1 MFCDTRLRQPL
12 AQGLSARGTGQR
24 ELILVD
30 TALLATGR
38 RSVRDAST
46 ARSDTRGYY
55 PVRCNVGS
63 YFGGPGR
70 WTMGVLN

>member
-1 MFCDTRLRQPL
+1 VFCDTRLRQPL

-46 ARSDTRGYY
+46 APHLRPHTS
-55 PVRCNVGS
+55 
-63 YFGGPGR
+63 
-70 WTMGVLN
+70 